1 MFFRAFTSEA
11 LSHYSY
17 LVGCQAT
24 GEAVVIDPARDVE
37 PYLAAAEAEGLRI
50 VAVTE
55 THIHAD
61 YLSGARELAGRT
73 AARLYLS
80 DEGDADWKY
89 SWAPQAIKL
98 KDGAEIWVG
107 KVRLQV
113 VATPGHTPEHIA
125 FLLTDTAA
133 SPEPL
138 GMFTGD
144 FLFVGDVGR
153 PDLLERAAGFQ
164 GTMEKGARAL
174 YRSLANLSGL
184 PDHLLIWPAHGA
196 GSACGKG
203 LGAVPHTTL
212 GYQRRVNWALQAQDE
227 SSFVQ
232 SVLSGQ
238 PEPPRYFAMMKK
250 LNKEGPALLSER
262 PHPPLLAATR
272 LEEIL
277 AEGALVLDL
286 RPAGQFSTRFLPGTI
301 NIPLNKS
308 FSTWAGWLVPY
319 DQDLYLITDRVEEAR
334 RELAS
339 IGLDRIAGVF
349 RPSAVEQLPRQARI
363 PRVAADELPPQVR
376 VLDVRTERER
386 GEKHVAGS
394 LHLPLAEL
402 EARISELNGDRRP
415 LAVHCRSGARSAI
428 AASLLHRHGFHDVL
442 DLGAYPEGLRQPT
455 MA

>member
-50 VAVTE
+50 TAVTE

-61 YLSGARELAGRT
+61 YLSGARELADRT
-73 AARLYLS
+73 GARLYLS

-89 SWAPQAIKL
+89 AWAPDAVKLRNGSEIAI
-98 KDGAEIWVG
+98 G
-107 KVRLQV
+107 KVKLQV

-125 FLLTDTAA
+125 FLLIDTPA
-133 SPEPL
+133 SPQPL
-138 GMFTGD
+138 GIFTGD

-153 PDLLERAAGFQ
+153 PDLLERAAGYQ
-164 GTMEKGARAL
+164 GTMEKGARVL
-174 YRSLANLSGL
+174 YRSLANLAGL

-212 GYQRRVNWALQAQDE
+212 GYQRRTNWALQPQDE
-227 SSFVQ
+227 ATFVQ
-232 SVLSGQ
+232 AVLSGQ

-262 PHPPLLAATR
+262 PHPPLLAASR
-272 LEEIL
+272 LEEL
-277 AEGALVLDL
+277 LGEGALVLDL
-286 RPAGQFSTRFLPGTI
+286 RPAAQFSSRFLPGTV
-301 NIPLNKS
+301 NLPLNKS

-319 DQDLYLITDRVEEAR
+319 DQDIYLITDRVEEAR

-339 IGLDRIAGVF
+339 IGLDRTAGVF
-349 RPSAVEQLPRQARI
+349 RPASVEQLPRQARI
-363 PRVAADELPPQVR
+363 PRVAADELPRGVR
-376 VLDVRTERER
+376 VLDVRTDRER

-394 LHLPLAEL
+394 IHIPLAQL
-402 EARISELNGDRRP
+402 EARISELNGEHRP

-428 AASLLHRHGFHDVL
+428 AASLLQRHGFSDVL
-442 DLGAYPEGLRQPT
+442 DLGAYPDQLPQPA